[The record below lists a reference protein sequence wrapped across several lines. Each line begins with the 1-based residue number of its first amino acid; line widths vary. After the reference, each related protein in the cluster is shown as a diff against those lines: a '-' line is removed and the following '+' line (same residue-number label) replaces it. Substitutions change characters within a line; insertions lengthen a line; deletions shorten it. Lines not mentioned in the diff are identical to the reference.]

1 MYRDLYFY
9 LYCLRINTKSKSKS
23 KLGELL
29 EELEQGE
36 GLATLMP
43 DIQSTAN
50 LVSKVTSMYS
60 LDSDI
65 SYEIER
71 PVETRVFISM
81 EEQYLRIMK
90 NLQFCK

>member
-1 MYRDLYFY
+1 MF
-9 LYCLRINTKSKSKS
+9 CRINTKSKSKS

-43 DIQSTAN
+43 DIQNTAN
-50 LVSKVTSMYS
+50 LVSKVTSVYAS
-60 LDSDI
+60 DSDNLF
-65 SYEIER
+65 EIER
-71 PVETRVFISM
+71 PVENRVVTSL

-90 NLQFCK
+90 NLQFCM

>member
-1 MYRDLYFY
+1 MF
-9 LYCLRINTKSKSKS
+9 CRINTKSKSKS

-43 DIQSTAN
+43 DIQNTAN
-50 LVSKVTSMYS
+50 LVSKVTSIYAS
-60 LDSDI
+60 DSDNLF
-65 SYEIER
+65 EIER
-71 PVETRVFISM
+71 PVENRIVTSL